1 MVTTFP
7 KTKWPLHWFPV
18 LTVLHYYVHELLYIN
33 QCTTPMSRILYPH
46 EGSTTV
52 EFLAWFQ
59 IQSFKNLPGKQIET
73 KFPFS
78 QLRSTGCLHSKLNRY
93 QKYFS
98 EIQKVSVISF
108 FFFFI
113 KIARSIHYAN
123 MATMWQFFFWGKTIN
138 WQSIQNQTHK

>member
-1 MVTTFP
+1 MATALVSCINGAALLCTWTAVHKPVYYTYVTHTLSPWGQYNCWIFGMISNS
-7 KTKWPLHWFPV
+7 
-18 LTVLHYYVHELLYIN
+18 EI
-33 QCTTPMSRILYPH
+33 
-46 EGSTTV
+46 
-52 EFLAWFQ
+52 
-59 IQSFKNLPGKQIET
+59 KNLPGKQIKA